1 MGNKSLEAEA
11 KTERRRASRLA
22 VRLAATAL
30 VGVMGLFLAELV
42 ARALDL
48 APPPRPERE
57 GEILRSAADP
67 RLIFEP
73 RPDSKLRV
81 LYRERRGDAPRVVE
95 MHVNAQGF
103 RGPLALD
110 PKPEGALR
118 IACIGDSHTFGWGV
132 EEHQTW
138 PAHLARALRSAHPER
153 EVEVLNCGVN
163 DYDTVQEVLWL
174 RQRVL
179 PYAPDLVV
187 LQFYVNDAVVRGVRA
202 LRPPEPDRLMLF
214 FTPGRGG
221 RMDALRARSRFLDLV
236 SDAIYRRRGLRFY
249 AAQRG
254 RHFEDDEPGWVQV
267 REALVEARDELAARD
282 IPFLVAL
289 YPFLLREGKGLGSR
303 GPFRKLMDFLDS
315 EGIPYVDAEPAFLGR
330 DVDRLRIS
338 AHDYHGNGEANAI
351 FARAVLEGL
360 EREPRVRALIAGTD
374 G

>member
-1 MGNKSLEAEA
+1 MGKAGLESGS
-11 KTERRRASRLA
+11 KRERRRAPRLA
-22 VRLAATAL
+22 VRLAATVLAGL
-30 VGVMGLFLAELV
+30 MGLFLAEFV

-48 APPPRPERE
+48 EPPPRPERE

-73 RPDSKLRV
+73 RPDSTLRV
-81 LYRERRGDAPRVVE
+81 LYRERRRDAPRVVE

-103 RGPLALD
+103 RGPLARE

-118 IACIGDSHTFGWGV
+118 IACVGDSHTFGWGV
-132 EEHQTW
+132 WEHETW
-138 PAHLARALRSAHPER
+138 PAHLARELRAAHPER
-153 EVEVLNCGVN
+153 DIEVLNCGVN
-163 DYDTVQEVLWL
+163 NYDTVQEVLWL
-174 RQRVL
+174 RQQVL
-179 PYAPDLVV
+179 PYEPDLVI
-187 LQFYVNDAVVRGVRA
+187 LQFYVNDAVVRGVPA
-202 LRPPEPDRLMLF
+202 LRPPAPDRLLIF

-249 AAQRG
+249 SAQRG
-254 RHFEDDEPGWVQV
+254 QRFEDDEPGWRLV
-267 REALVEARDELAARD
+267 RGALIEARDELAARG
-282 IPFLVAL
+282 IPFVVAL
-289 YPFLLREGKGLGSR
+289 YPFLVREGPGLTSR
-303 GPFRKLMDFLDS
+303 APFRKLMDFLDGA
-315 EGIPYVDAEPAFLGR
+315 GIAYVDAEPAFLGH

-360 EREPRVRALIAGTD
+360 ERRPRIRALLAGTD